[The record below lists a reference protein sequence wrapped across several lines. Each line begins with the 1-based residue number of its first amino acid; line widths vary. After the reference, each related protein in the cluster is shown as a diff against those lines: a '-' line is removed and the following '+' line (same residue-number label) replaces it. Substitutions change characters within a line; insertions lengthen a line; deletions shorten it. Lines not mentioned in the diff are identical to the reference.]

1 MNVTPFA
8 VYLISRLDTINILLI
23 ILTLVS
29 FVICVLSV
37 IIILVMTENE
47 GWESSVPTSIRR
59 FIKWPILALLA
70 SSILLILVPT
80 TRDAAAMFVIPRIA
94 NSQTV
99 NELGEAIVGLAK
111 EWCAELRPK
120 IREGGK
126 K

>member
-1 MNVTPFA
+1 MNVTPLA
-8 VYLISRLDTINILLI
+8 VYLISRLDAINILLI

-29 FVICVLSV
+29 VAICVLS
-37 IIILVMTENE
+37 IAAIFASAAEE
-47 GWESSVPTSIRR
+47 GWESSVPTIMRR
-59 FIKWPILALLA
+59 FIRWPILALLA

-80 TRDAAAMFVIPRIA
+80 TKDAAAIIVIPRIA

-111 EWCAELRPK
+111 EWCEELKPK
-120 IREGGK
+120 IKEGGK

>member
-8 VYLISRLDTINILLI
+8 VYLISRLDAINILLI

-29 FVICVLSV
+29 VAICVFAVAAIFASAA
-37 IIILVMTENE
+37 EE
-47 GWESSVPTSIRR
+47 GWKSSVPTSIRR
-59 FIKWPILALLA
+59 LLGWPILALLA
-70 SSILLILVPT
+70 PPILLILVPT
-80 TRDAAAMFVIPRIA
+80 TKDAAAMLVIPRIA

-111 EWCAELRPK
+111 EWCADLEPK
-120 IREGGK
+120 TKEGGK